1 MKLIERI
8 NGVPKRVTKQHP
20 PILPESAPEI
30 VPRLT
35 NASPFTIDHRAELIK
50 EMRSDA
56 DVLDKQAAMLTHQ
69 ALSLRISAD
78 HLEKNPP

>member
-20 PILPESAPEI
+20 PVMPEPAPEI

-35 NASPFTIDHRAELIK
+35 TSPFTIDHRAEVIK
-50 EMRSDA
+50 EMRGDA